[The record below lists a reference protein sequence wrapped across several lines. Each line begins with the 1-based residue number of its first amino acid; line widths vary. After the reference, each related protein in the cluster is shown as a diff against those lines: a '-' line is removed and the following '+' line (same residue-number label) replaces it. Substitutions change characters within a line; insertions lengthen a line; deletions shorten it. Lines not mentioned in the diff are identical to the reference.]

1 VRVRLT
7 YKLKSKLKLRLNV
20 KMLPAVVCVLMLL
33 TSGCGTVMYFVW
45 PFGRTVTIP
54 AAFDGLKNHSVA
66 VVVFARESTQFEY
79 PWVGMN
85 LSAMTSS
92 RLRAGVKD
100 VTTVDAQKINAYQR
114 KNLHWVEM
122 DRTALGK
129 ALDADFVLYI
139 SLVEFSTVEA
149 GYVDLLRGRINGE
162 IKIYDCSKSEDN
174 ACVWT
179 CDSILV
185 EFPKTATV
193 RTVKNEA
200 DIRSVIMVKFSEKLA
215 KKFYSYTVDR
225 EDLDKEN
232 L

>member
-1 VRVRLT
+1 MRLRLT
-7 YKLKSKLKLRLNV
+7 YKSELKLKLRSTL
-20 KMLPAVVCVLMLL
+20 KMFPVVVCVLMLL
-33 TSGCGTVMYFVW
+33 TSGCGTVMYFIW

-54 AAFDGLKNHSVA
+54 AEFDGLKNHSVA

-79 PWVGMN
+79 PWAVMN
-85 LSAMTSS
+85 LSAATSS
-92 RLRAGVKD
+92 RLRAGVRG
-100 VTTVDAQKINAYQR
+100 VTTVAAQKITAYQC

-139 SLVEFSTVEA
+139 SLVEFSTVEE
-149 GYVDLLRGRINGE
+149 GYVDLLRGKVNGE
-162 IKIYDCSKSEDN
+162 VKVYDCSKSEAD

-179 CDSILV
+179 CDNIRV
-185 EFPKTATV
+185 AFPKTATV

-200 DIRSVIMVKFSEKLA
+200 DIRSVILVKFSEKLA
-215 KKFYSYTVDR
+215 KKFYSYKVDR
-225 EDLDKEN
+225 EDLDKED